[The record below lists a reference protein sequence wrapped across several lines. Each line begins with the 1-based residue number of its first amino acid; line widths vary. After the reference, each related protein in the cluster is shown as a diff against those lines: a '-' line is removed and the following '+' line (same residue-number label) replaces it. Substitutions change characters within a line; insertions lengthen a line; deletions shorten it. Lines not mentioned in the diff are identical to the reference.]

1 MEFRDYYQ
9 DLGVTPDADEAA
21 VKRAY
26 RKLARQHHPDVNPD
40 DKAAESRFK
49 VVNEAYEVLRD
60 SERRRKYDEL
70 RAQYQQW
77 QKQGANGSFGWDR
90 WQTGSGRRGSPG
102 SPFRTAEGADRFEDL
117 FEEDSPFSDFFRSIF
132 GWQDTAQASR
142 SSKRSRH
149 GRDVEARVEITL
161 VEAFAGAARSLQVDG
176 RRIQARIPAG
186 VRTGSRV
193 RLQGQGE
200 TGRGTGQSGHLYLV
214 VEVMPDPRFDVEGDD
229 LLTDVPVDFY
239 VATLGGE
246 VRVPTLEGAV
256 KLKIPAGTQS
266 GRTFRL
272 RGQGMPRAP
281 RSKERGDLIARIEIV
296 LPDGMSESE
305 IRGLRELR
313 EKHRA
318 E

>member
-26 RKLARQHHPDVNPD
+26 RKLARQHHPDDPD

-77 QKQGANGSFGWDR
+77 QKQGANGSAGWDR
-90 WQTGSGRRGSPG
+90 WQTGSGRREILPARRSERPRGRIDS
-102 SPFRTAEGADRFEDL
+102 RTSSRRTPVRRLLPLHLRLAGHGAGIAL
-117 FEEDSPFSDFFRSIF
+117 L
-132 GWQDTAQASR
+132 Q
-142 SSKRSRH
+142 RSRH

-161 VEAFAGAARSLQVDG
+161 VEAVRRGSTQPPG
-176 RRIQARIPAG
+176 RRPPYPGSVPAG
-186 VRTGSRV
+186 VRTGSV
-193 RLQGQGE
+193 PTQGRGE
-200 TGRGTGQSGHLYLV
+200 TGPGHRRPVRPPLPGRGGHARS
-214 VEVMPDPRFDVEGDD
+214 RFDVEGDD